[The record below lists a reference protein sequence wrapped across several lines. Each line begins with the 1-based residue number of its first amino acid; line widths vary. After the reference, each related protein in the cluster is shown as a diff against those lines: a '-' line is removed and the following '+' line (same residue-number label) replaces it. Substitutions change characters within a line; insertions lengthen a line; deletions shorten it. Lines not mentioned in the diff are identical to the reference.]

1 MRYSHVMDRP
11 TVSVTERFWAH
22 VNKDGPTMPGMD
34 SPCWEWTGSVR
45 AEGYGVMGYPNSR
58 GTEQTHRVSWEI
70 NIGPIPPGLF
80 VLHHCDNRR
89 CVRAETDPTTSHL
102 FVGTQ
107 RENLL
112 DMARK
117 GRHRGA
123 KLTPDLVRGLRG
135 RYVAGESLN
144 ALAASTGYAKRT
156 VHQALIGATW
166 SHVPGAITLRSAPIG
181 DSHVGA
187 RLTRTTVIEL
197 RRRYCAGESCATLST
212 ELGVHYNTV
221 EAAIKGKTWGH
232 VPGAVAL
239 GRSRRAA

>member
-1 MRYSHVMDRP
+1 MDRP
-11 TVSVTERFWAH
+11 TAKVAERFWAH
-22 VNKDGPTMPGMD
+22 VNKDGPTVPGMPT
-34 SPCWEWTGSVR
+34 PCWEWTGSIR

-70 NIGPIPPGLF
+70 NVGPIPAGLF
-80 VLHHCDNRR
+80 VLHRCDNRR
-89 CVRAETDPTTSHL
+89 CVRPDHL
-102 FVGTQ
+102 FAGTQ

-123 KLTPDLVRGLRG
+123 KLTPDFVQALRA

-144 ALAASTGYAKRT
+144 ALAKSSGFAKRT
-156 VHQALIGATW
+156 VYQALIGETW
-166 SHVPGAITLRSAPIG
+166 SHVPGAIILRDAPRG
-181 DSHVGA
+181 DTHTGA
-187 RLTRTTVIEL
+187 RLTRATVIDL
-197 RRRYCAGESCATLST
+197 RRRYCAGESCAALST
-212 ELGVHYNTV
+212 KLGVHYNTV

>member
-1 MRYSHVMDRP
+1 MVRP
-11 TVSVTERFWAH
+11 TANVAERFWAH

-45 AEGYGVMGYPNSR
+45 AEGYGVMGYPASR

-89 CVRAETDPTTSHL
+89 CVRAELEPESSHL

-123 KLTPDLVRGLRG
+123 KLTPSLVRDLRA
-135 RYVAGESLN
+135 RYAAGASLN
-144 ALAASTGYAKRT
+144 ALAASTGFAKRT
-156 VHQALIGATW
+156 VHQALIGETW
-166 SHVPGAITLRSAPIG
+166 SHVPGAITLRDGRGETHAN
-181 DSHVGA
+181 A
-187 RLTRTTVIEL
+187 RLTRDIVIDL
-197 RRRYCAGESCATLST
+197 RRRYVAGESCATLSAA
-212 ELGVHYNTV
+212 LGVHYNTV
-221 EAAIKGKTWGH
+221 EAAISGKRWKH
-232 VPGAVAL
+232 VPGAVML
-239 GRSRRAA
+239 GSRRRAG